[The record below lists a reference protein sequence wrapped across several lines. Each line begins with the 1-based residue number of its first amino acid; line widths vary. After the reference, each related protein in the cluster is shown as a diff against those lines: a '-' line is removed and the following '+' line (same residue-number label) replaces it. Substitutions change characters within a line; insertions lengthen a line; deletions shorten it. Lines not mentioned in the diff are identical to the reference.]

1 MTAFIVNPK
10 PYVDEEAVLREIRRW
25 LTEEAIRGAPDEND
39 VFQAKWNALHFDDRS
54 ILAALIAEG
63 GRDIKEQSVRRRLI
77 NSHGFGRDRASEI
90 LQTRMSVLSRE
101 NLVRLHHNAYD
112 GDEMSLHP
120 HWGVVCAPGHW
131 GWPRLA
137 RAANNSRIEATPP
150 RLALSATWE

>member
-25 LTEEAIRGAPDEND
+25 LTQEAIRRAPDEND

-77 NSHGFGRDRASEI
+77 NSHGFGRDRVSEI
-90 LQTRMSVLSRE
+90 LQTRVSVLSGE
-101 NLVRLHHNAYD
+101 NLVRLRHNAYD
-112 GDEMSLHP
+112 GNEMSLHP
-120 HWGVVCAPGHW
+120 YWEWYVRQAIGTA
-131 GWPRLA
+131 
-137 RAANNSRIEATPP
+137 S
-150 RLALSATWE
+150 LSESGD